1 MLYLL
6 RVCAD
11 FGGGSMPLDFIT
23 NFDWSRLL
31 VWRTAVNVIDILIVA
46 FFIYQLMRIV
56 KGTRA
61 VELLKGIGVILLLK
75 VISVFFQ
82 LYTTEFVVDFVIQW
96 SALALIIIFQPE
108 LRRGLEHLGRGSL
121 FGRKRRSN
129 ASEIIVDNLSHAI
142 QYMSKRRIGALISIE
157 METGLDEYIATGIP
171 LNAELSSELLINI
184 FIPNTPLHDG
194 AVIIKDYNIATAASY
209 LPLSESPA
217 IPKKLGTRHRAAI
230 GLSEVSDAI
239 TIIVS
244 EETGE
249 VSISRRGNLIN
260 DMTQD
265 EVLNY
270 LTKELVESEKEKET
284 QGPLQQIVEA
294 VRKGVSSK

>member
-1 MLYLL
+1 
-6 RVCAD
+6 
-11 FGGGSMPLDFIT
+11 MPIDFIT
-23 NFDWSRLL
+23 DFDWSRLL
-31 VWRTAVNVIDILIVA
+31 AWRTAVNIIDIIIVA
-46 FFIYQLMRIV
+46 FFMYQLMRIV

-75 VISVFFQ
+75 VVSVFFQ
-82 LYTTEFVVDFVIQW
+82 LNTTEFVVDFVIQW

-108 LRRGLEHLGRGSL
+108 LRRGLEHLGRGSV
-121 FGRKRRSN
+121 FSRKRRSN
-129 ASEIIVDNLSHAI
+129 PSEMIVDNLSQAI

-171 LNAELSSELLINI
+171 LNADLTSELLINI

-194 AVIIKDYNIATAASY
+194 AVIMKDYKIATAASY

-260 DMTQD
+260 AMTHD
-265 EVLNY
+265 EVMNY
-270 LTKELVESEKEKET
+270 LTRELVESEKEKET

-294 VRKGVSSK
+294 VRKGVSGK

>member
-1 MLYLL
+1 
-6 RVCAD
+6 
-11 FGGGSMPLDFIT
+11 MPIEFIT

-31 VWRTAVNVIDILIVA
+31 AWRTAVNIIDILIVA
-46 FFIYQLMRIV
+46 FFMYQLMRIV

-75 VISVFFQ
+75 VASVFLQ
-82 LYTTEFVVDFVIQW
+82 LNTTEFVVDFVIQW

-108 LRRGLEHLGRGSL
+108 LRRGLEHLGRGSV

-129 ASEIIVDNLSHAI
+129 PSEMIVDNLSHAI
-142 QYMSKRRIGALISIE
+142 QYMGKRRIGALISIE

-171 LNAELSSELLINI
+171 INADLTSELLINI

-194 AVIIKDYNIATAASY
+194 AVIIKNYKIATAASY

-260 DMTQD
+260 AMTHD
-265 EVLNY
+265 EVMNY
-270 LTKELVESEKEKET
+270 LTRELVESEKEKET
-284 QGPLQQIVEA
+284 QGPIQRFVES
-294 VRKGVSSK
+294 VRKGVSGK

>member
-1 MLYLL
+1 MPI
-6 RVCAD
+6 D
-11 FGGGSMPLDFIT
+11 FLG
-23 NFDWSRLL
+23 NHDWSRLL
-31 VWRTAVNVIDILIVA
+31 TWRTAVNVIDILIVA
-46 FFIYQLMRIV
+46 FFMYQLMRIV
-56 KGTRA
+56 RGTRA

-75 VISVFFQ
+75 AFSVVFQ
-82 LYTTEFVVDFVIQW
+82 LNTTEFVVDFVIQW

-121 FGRKRRSN
+121 FGRRRRSN
-129 ASEIIVDNLSHAI
+129 PSEVIVDNLSHAI
-142 QYMSKRRIGALISIE
+142 QYMGKRRIGALISIE

-171 LNAELSSELLINI
+171 LNAELTSELLINI

-194 AVIIKDYNIATAASY
+194 AVIIKDYKLATAASY

-230 GLSEVSDAI
+230 GLSEVTDAI

-260 DMTQD
+260 DMTHD
-265 EVLNY
+265 EVIQYLN
-270 LTKELVESEKEKET
+270 KELVETEKEKET
-284 QGPLQQIVEA
+284 QGPIQRFIEA
-294 VRKGVSSK
+294 VRKGVSSN

>member
-1 MLYLL
+1 
-6 RVCAD
+6 
-11 FGGGSMPLDFIT
+11 MPLDSIT

-31 VWRTAVNVIDILIVA
+31 AWRTAVNVIDILIVA

>member
-1 MLYLL
+1 MPI
-6 RVCAD
+6 D
-11 FGGGSMPLDFIT
+11 FLT
-23 NFDWSRLL
+23 NYDWSRLL
-31 VWRTAVNVIDILIVA
+31 AWRTAVNIIDILIVA
-46 FFIYQLMRIV
+46 FFMYQLMRIV
-56 KGTRA
+56 RGTRA
-61 VELLKGIGVILLLK
+61 VELMKGIGVILLLK
-75 VISVFFQ
+75 AFSVVFQ

-129 ASEIIVDNLSHAI
+129 PSEVIVDNLSHAI
-142 QYMSKRRIGALISIE
+142 QYMGKRRIGALISIE

-171 LNAELSSELLINI
+171 LNAELTSELLINI

-194 AVIIKDYNIATAASY
+194 AVIIKNYKIATAASY

-249 VSISRRGNLIN
+249 VSISRRGNLIT
-260 DMTQD
+260 DLTHD
-265 EVLNY
+265 DVINY
-270 LTKELVESEKEKET
+270 LNKELVETEKEKET
-284 QGPLQQIVEA
+284 LGPIQGFIEA

>member
-1 MLYLL
+1 
-6 RVCAD
+6 
-11 FGGGSMPLDFIT
+11 MPLDFIT

-31 VWRTAVNVIDILIVA
+31 AWRTAVNVIDILIVA

>member
-1 MLYLL
+1 MPI
-6 RVCAD
+6 D
-11 FGGGSMPLDFIT
+11 FLT
-23 NFDWSRLL
+23 NYDWSRLL
-31 VWRTAVNVIDILIVA
+31 AWRTAVNIIDILIVA
-46 FFIYQLMRIV
+46 FFMYQLMRIV
-56 KGTRA
+56 RGTRA

-75 VISVFFQ
+75 AFSVVFQ

-129 ASEIIVDNLSHAI
+129 PSEVIVDNLSHAI
-142 QYMSKRRIGALISIE
+142 QYMGKRRIGALISIE

-171 LNAELSSELLINI
+171 LNAELTSELLINI

-194 AVIIKDYNIATAASY
+194 AVIIKDYKIATAASY

-260 DMTQD
+260 DMTHD
-265 EVLNY
+265 EVINY
-270 LTKELVESEKEKET
+270 LNKELVETEMEKET
-284 QGPLQQIVEA
+284 QGPIQGFIEA
-294 VRKGVSSK
+294 VRKGVSGK

>member
-1 MLYLL
+1 MPI
-6 RVCAD
+6 D
-11 FGGGSMPLDFIT
+11 FLT
-23 NFDWSRLL
+23 NYDWSRLL
-31 VWRTAVNVIDILIVA
+31 AWRTAVNVIDILIVA

-56 KGTRA
+56 RGTRA
-61 VELLKGIGVILLLK
+61 VELLKGIGIILLLRAF
-75 VISVFFQ
+75 SVVFQ

-129 ASEIIVDNLSHAI
+129 PSEVIVDNLSHAI
-142 QYMSKRRIGALISIE
+142 QYMGKRRIGALISIE

-171 LNAELSSELLINI
+171 LNAELTSELLINI

-194 AVIIKDYNIATAASY
+194 AVIIQDYKIATAASY

-260 DMTQD
+260 DMTHD
-265 EVLNY
+265 EVIHYLN
-270 LTKELVESEKEKET
+270 KELVETEKEKET
-284 QGPLQQIVEA
+284 QGPIQEFIEA
-294 VRKGVSSK
+294 VRKGVSDK

>member
-1 MLYLL
+1 
-6 RVCAD
+6 
-11 FGGGSMPLDFIT
+11 MPLDFFT

-31 VWRTAVNVIDILIVA
+31 AWRTAVNIIDILIVA

-61 VELLKGIGVILLLK
+61 VELLKGIGVILILK
-75 VISVFFQ
+75 AISVIFR
-82 LYTTEFVVDFVIQW
+82 LYTTEFIVDFVIQW

-121 FGRKRRSN
+121 FGRKRRST
-129 ASEIIVDNLSHAI
+129 ATEIIVDNLSHAI

-260 DMTQD
+260 DMSQD

-294 VRKGVSSK
+294 VRKGVSSE